1 MMKSIDDCGGAPSFR
16 REDLRGWGLRA
27 HLWRPIGGRP
37 MVDIAIDWIVIVSS
51 ALARAKGAG
60 MVPGQGGPVPSYARR
75 AARLR
80 LAAA

>member
-1 MMKSIDDCGGAPSFR
+1 MKSIDDGGGAPSFR
-16 REDLRGWGLRA
+16 REDLTGRGPSA

-37 MVDIAIDWIVIVSS
+37 MAEIAIDWVVIVSS

-60 MVPGQGGPVPSYARR
+60 MVPWQGGPAPSYAMC

-80 LAAA
+80 PGAA